1 MSTETKVEE
10 IFSTNPMQKNYNK
23 QMMIKFINANL
34 LNGGASLDVRKS
46 HVYYDKDKDF
56 VYAVNGPLAEW
67 EMDLLNN
74 NGYAEIKYFSKGVV

>member
-46 HVYYDKDKDF
+46 YVYYDKDKDF
-56 VYAVNGPLAEW
+56 VYALNRELADW
-67 EMDLLNN
+67 EIDLLTNS
-74 NGYAEIKYFSKGVV
+74 GLAPIKFWSKGIV